1 MTKCKNQTNHFDTYI
16 NTTTIKFAILYH
28 SIRKLIKKSIIS
40 LNNNSRHGK
49 SKCISYKIKLLPH
62 QWQSFLSFVSY
73 HLIYF
78 FNFEIFWKRKKIN
91 FFCIN
96 NSSESNHMKYEMTLI
111 FSKFIYHNGNNIS
124 KKIINKR
131 KNCHIRYLK
140 IYFIYLVL
148 NFYFIISNID

>member
-1 MTKCKNQTNHFDTYI
+1 MIHEKSDNWHVKSSHLY
-16 NTTTIKFAILYH
+16 LYH
-28 SIRKLIKKSIIS
+28 VKGHEQRWLRTYVIQNQNVFISMSTIFIFCFIS
-40 LNNNSRHGK
+40 L
-49 SKCISYKIKLLPH
+49 
-62 QWQSFLSFVSY
+62 SFFS
-73 HLIYF
+73 I
-78 FNFEIFWKRKKIN
+78 FEIPFKCKKIN

-124 KKIINKR
+124 KKIINQR

-148 NFYFIISNID
+148 NFYFIISNIDWDPSFWWFLLKTSCSIK